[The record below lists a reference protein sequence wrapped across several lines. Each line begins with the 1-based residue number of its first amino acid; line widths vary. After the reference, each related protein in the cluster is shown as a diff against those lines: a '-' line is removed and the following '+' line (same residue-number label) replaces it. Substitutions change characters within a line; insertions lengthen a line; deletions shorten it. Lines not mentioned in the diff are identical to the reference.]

1 LGKLVNAGR
10 FVFRQFNK
18 LRIEVF
24 PSRQQDMT
32 PLGELPPLILGCG
45 TIHTLCRRRLSPYNA
60 GLELLTRA
68 LECGYTALD
77 TAAVYGNGA
86 SEKLIGRF
94 LRSRKVRD
102 RVIIIGKGGHPNNP
116 AIGRLDAASLTND
129 LDQSLRNLGVDMI
142 DLFMLHRDDPTL
154 PVAVIMETLHRFV
167 QAGKVRAVGAS
178 NWHHRRIEAANLYA
192 IRHGLTPLSASSSHL
207 SLIEQHAPPWPGCLS
222 IAGDANAEAREWYA
236 ATQMPVLAWSPLGAG
251 FLVGRENFDPGQKRA
266 YVSETNLRRREV
278 AQEIAK
284 RKRVPVSHVG
294 LAYVRSL
301 GIDVRPIVYSN
312 SSQRLAELAAAAALR
327 LSPEEIS
334 LLELRTE
341 AAAE

>member
-1 LGKLVNAGR
+1 LGKLGTAER

-24 PSRQQDMT
+24 PSRRRDVA
-32 PLGELPPLILGCG
+32 PLGKLPPLILGCG
-45 TIHTLCRRRLSPYNA
+45 TIHTLHRRRLSPYKA
-60 GLELLTRA
+60 GLELLDQA

-77 TAAVYGNGA
+77 TAAAYGA

-94 LRSRKVRD
+94 LRSRKIRE
-102 RVIIIGKGGHPNNP
+102 RVIIIGKGGHPNAP
-116 AIGRLDAASLTND
+116 GIGRLDAASLTND
-129 LDQSLRNLGVDMI
+129 LDQSLRNLGVDII
-142 DLFMLHRDDPTL
+142 DLFMLHRDDDTV
-154 PVAVIMETLHRFV
+154 PVATIMETLHRFV

-192 IRHGLTPLSASSSHL
+192 IRHGLTPLSASSPHL

-222 IAGDANAEAREWYA
+222 IAGEANAEARQWYV

-251 FLVGRENFDPGQKRA
+251 FLIGREDFDPGQKRA
-266 YVSETNLRRREV
+266 YVSETNRRRREV

-284 RKRVPVSHVG
+284 RKGVPVTHVG

-301 GIDVRPIVYSN
+301 GIEVHPIVYSS
-312 SSQRLAELAAAAALR
+312 SSQRLAELAAAAALK

-334 LLELRTE
+334 VLELRPK
-341 AAAE
+341 AMVD